1 MHLLSYLYSIPPYF
15 GYNPSK
21 TELSKLLLRALRN
34 ALDSPFLVG
43 HEKSH
48 QRAFRGRISKNE
60 TIRNNG
66 YLTTSPSS
74 FNLNLQS
81 PRRLTSEQLQLAE
94 TASVLHVISIGGH
107 AGQAGGGSGHNTV
120 ASAAPWIATNANN
133 NEIITNN
140 NVFILALH
148 CETRVSCFRTEQWLC
163 QCTCLMITSC

>member
-81 PRRLTSEQLQLAE
+81 PGRLTSEQLQLAE
-94 TASVLHVISIGGH
+94 TASVLQVISIGGH
-107 AGQAGGGSGHNTV
+107 ARHGGGGHNTV
-120 ASAAPWIATNANN
+120 ALAVSWIATNANN
-133 NEIITNN
+133 NYDN
-140 NVFILALH
+140 
-148 CETRVSCFRTEQWLC
+148 SQK
-163 QCTCLMITSC
+163 ITSSYLASILTI